1 MTRIRAA
8 WQALRGENRQNGAYT
23 DALTRLI
30 LSNAELQ
37 SSYAGALEI
46 AAGQVS
52 RAFASAK
59 PVGAD
64 AARVD
69 AAILAEIGRDL
80 IEAGESAWLI
90 DRPRLI
96 NIPSFDLETD
106 GDVIRYSLADG
117 QRTSTRNFLLIRYSR
132 DKTSNRGIAPLSRPE
147 FLRELAEGLEK
158 SLSLEAKASVGYILP
173 IPAAGDDTTVT
184 QLKEDIKGIKGG
196 IAVVE
201 TTQGGWDT
209 GRLNA
214 PNRDFGL
221 QRLGANFPNPNI
233 SLYVWLQS
241 LILSACGV
249 PTEIVERS
257 DGAAMREGWRRFL
270 WGTLL
275 PLGKVFESECTRKGL
290 DITLNWDDIGASDIA
305 GRARAFGSLVK
316 GGMSLEDAVAVT
328 GLIADE

>member
-132 DKTSNRGIAPLSRPE
+132 DKHPTAASRHCPVPN
-147 FLRELAEGLEK
+147 FC
-158 SLSLEAKASVGYILP
+158 AS
-173 IPAAGDDTTVT
+173 
-184 QLKEDIKGIKGG
+184 
-196 IAVVE
+196 
-201 TTQGGWDT
+201 
-209 GRLNA
+209 
-214 PNRDFGL
+214 
-221 QRLGANFPNPNI
+221 
-233 SLYVWLQS
+233 
-241 LILSACGV
+241 
-249 PTEIVERS
+249 
-257 DGAAMREGWRRFL
+257 
-270 WGTLL
+270 
-275 PLGKVFESECTRKGL
+275 
-290 DITLNWDDIGASDIA
+290 
-305 GRARAFGSLVK
+305 
-316 GGMSLEDAVAVT
+316 
-328 GLIADE
+328 